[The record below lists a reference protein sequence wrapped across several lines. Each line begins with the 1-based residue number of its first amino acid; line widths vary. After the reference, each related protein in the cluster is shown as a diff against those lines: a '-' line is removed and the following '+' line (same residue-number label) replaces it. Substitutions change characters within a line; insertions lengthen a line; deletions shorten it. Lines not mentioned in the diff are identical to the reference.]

1 MIHYDEGTD
10 LEEVGDQVSDEG
22 GEGEHEEDHQ
32 EAHAGPDTCEVC
44 INTAESELA
53 ALVNRG

>member
-1 MIHYDEGTD
+1 M
-10 LEEVGDQVSDEG
+10 SDEG